1 MNYFNQ
7 MYGAM
12 PQQQRNPQFSQ
23 QIFTQK
29 IKQVNDQFLNQVVE
43 QARAQ
48 GISEQDIQNGI
59 NLINNLRR

>member
-7 MYGAM
+7 QYSAM
-12 PQQQRNPQFSQ
+12 PQQRQNVAFNQ

-29 IKQVNDQFLNQVVE
+29 IRQINAQFLNQIVD

-48 GISEQDIQNGI
+48 GISEQDIQDGI

>member
-12 PQQQRNPQFSQ
+12 PQQRQNPQFNQ

-29 IKQVNDQFLNQVVE
+29 IKQVNDQFLNQVVD

>member
-1 MNYFNQ
+1 MSYFNQ
-7 MYGAM
+7 MYGAT
-12 PQQQRNPQFSQ
+12 PQQQRNPQFNQ

>member
-7 MYGAM
+7 QYGAM
-12 PQQQRNPQFSQ
+12 PQQRKNMQFNQ

-29 IKQVNDQFLNQVVE
+29 IRQINAQFLNQIVD

-48 GISEQDIQNGI
+48 GISEQDIQDGI

>member
-12 PQQQRNPQFSQ
+12 PQQQRNPQFNQ

>member
-12 PQQQRNPQFSQ
+12 PQQQRNPQFNQ

-29 IKQVNDQFLNQVVE
+29 IKGVNDQFLNQVVE

>member
-12 PQQQRNPQFSQ
+12 PQQQRNPQFNQ
-23 QIFTQK
+23 QVFAQK

>member
-7 MYGAM
+7 QYGAM
-12 PQQQRNPQFSQ
+12 PQQHKNVAFNQ

-29 IKQVNDQFLNQVVE
+29 IRQINAQFLNQIVD

-48 GISEQDIQNGI
+48 GISEQDIQDGI